1 MNDLYIN
8 ILYINMIDK
17 KIKDHINKCIVR
29 INAEVISININ
40 IPYEL
45 ETPGKGQGTGFFID
59 NNGLILTCAH
69 VVDNAKN
76 IYVEIPNIS
85 SKQYLCSIVYICPD
99 FDLALIKTH
108 EIFNK
113 EYLKLANSDKLSSGM
128 NVFAVGFPKNF
139 SRINVNNIKYT
150 EGIISG
156 QQSGLIQTDT
166 AINPGNSGGPL
177 FYKDKVI
184 GINSKKLVGDNVS
197 NIGYAIPIN
206 NFRNININYNL
217 KSKIIYRPSFEAIF
231 NNTNENIS
239 SIITNNKHSGGV
251 YISKMYN
258 HSMLKKIGLNENII
272 ITKIDKYDID
282 NYGYTNFR
290 WLGEKVH
297 LNNILDFYKNYDKIK
312 IEYYENGKK
321 FINSIQLE
329 PYIPSI
335 KQVFPNLEDLYY
347 YIVGGA
353 IFMDL
358 TMNHIQENMDIFIN
372 LDKEDLH
379 KKILICSFVFPN
391 SYFNILNNI
400 KSGDIIHKIND
411 KEVSC
416 INDFKKAIKTPIIIN
431 NNKFFKVETK
441 NYKVCLAETNI
452 LKKHDEE
459 LSKLY
464 RFNITNF
471 ENNK

>member
-1 MNDLYIN
+1 
-8 ILYINMIDK
+8 MIGQE
-17 KIKDHINKCIVR
+17 IKEHINKCIVR

-45 ETPGKGQGTGFFID
+45 ETPSKGQGTGFFI
-59 NNGLILTCAH
+59 NNKGLILTCAH

-76 IYVEIPNIS
+76 IYIEIPNIS
-85 SKQYLCSIVYICPD
+85 SKQYLCSIVYICPK
-99 FDLALIKTH
+99 FDLALIKTTD
-108 EIFNK
+108 FLNK
-113 EYLKLANSDKLSSGM
+113 EYLKLADSDKLNSGM
-128 NVFAVGFPKNF
+128 GVFAVGFPKNF

-206 NFRNININYNL
+206 NFKNINVNYNYNL
-217 KSKIIYRPSFEAIF
+217 NSKIIYRPSFEAIF

-239 SIITNNKHSGGV
+239 SIITNKKYKGGIH
-251 YISKMYN
+251 ISKIFTK
-258 HSMLKKIGLNENII
+258 SILKDSGLNENNIL
-272 ITKIDKYDID
+272 TKIDKYNVD

-297 LNNILDFYKNYDKIK
+297 LNNILDFYKNHEKIK

-321 FINSIQLE
+321 FTKKIELD
-329 PYIPSI
+329 PYIPNI
-335 KQVFPNLEDLYY
+335 KQVYPNLEDVYY
-347 YIVGGA
+347 YILGGA
-353 IFMDL
+353 IFMNL
-358 TMNHIQENMDIFIN
+358 TINHIYENENIFIK
-372 LDKEDLH
+372 LDKEDLK

-391 SYFNILNNI
+391 SYFDILNNI

-411 KEVSC
+411 KEVSS
-416 INDFKKAIKTPIIIN
+416 IEDFKKAIRIPIIIN
-431 NNKFFKVETK
+431 KNNFFKVETK
-441 NYKVCLAETNI
+441 DYKVSLVETNI
-452 LKKHDEE
+452 LKKHDED

-471 ENNK
+471 KNNNIS

>member
-1 MNDLYIN
+1 
-8 ILYINMIDK
+8 MISK
-17 KIKDHINKCIVR
+17 KIKDHINKCVVR
-29 INAEVISININ
+29 INAEIISININ

-45 ETPGKGQGTGFFID
+45 ETPSKGQGTGFFID
-59 NNGLILTCAH
+59 KKGLILTCAH

-76 IYVEIPNIS
+76 IYIEIPNIS
-85 SKQYLCSIVYICPD
+85 SKKYLCSIIYICPE
-99 FDLALIKTH
+99 FDIALIKTTDF
-108 EIFNK
+108 INK
-113 EYLKLANSDKLSSGM
+113 DCLKLENSNKINSGM

-184 GINSKKLVGDNVS
+184 GINSKKLVGGNVS

-206 NFRNININYNL
+206 NFKNINVNNIEDYNK
-217 KSKIIYRPSFEAIF
+217 KSKIIYRPSFQAIF

-239 SIITNNKHSGGV
+239 SIITNKKYIGGQ
-251 YISKMYN
+251 YISKIFD
-258 HSMLKKIGLNENII
+258 HSILKNIGLNKNNIL
-272 ITKIDKYDID
+272 TKFDKYTID

-297 LNNILDFYKNYDKIK
+297 LNNILDFYKNDEKIK
-312 IEYYENGKK
+312 IEYYEEGKK
-321 FINSIQLE
+321 IIKTIMLE
-329 PYIPSI
+329 TYIPKI
-335 KQVFPNLEDLYY
+335 KQVYPNLEKVYY
-347 YIVGGA
+347 YILGGA

-358 TMNHIQENMDIFIN
+358 TKNHIAENMNIFMN
-372 LDKEDLH
+372 LDTKELK

-391 SYFNILNNI
+391 SYFDILNNI
-400 KSGDIIHKIND
+400 KNGDIIYKIND
-411 KEVSC
+411 KEVSS
-416 INDFKKAIKTPIIIN
+416 IIDFKNAIKKPTIIN
-431 NNKFFKVETK
+431 KKEFFKVETK
-441 NYKVCLAETNI
+441 ENKVSLVETHI

-464 RFNITNF
+464 RFDITNF